1 MSSPFT
7 EPDLRQLETKGISLA
22 EAERQLELFTRGFQ
36 PAELVRPCTVG
47 DGILP
52 IEASGQ
58 IPGDSP
64 LSILAQ
70 SHAEL
75 IASAEAAAA
84 ENRIQKFVPASGAAT
99 RMFSEL
105 QWACKPEASLDDA
118 RHAECAVADVLERKS
133 EFAFYE
139 EWDATAQRIT
149 GNSLDALQEAGE
161 LSSIFRTLLTD
172 EGLNYQNLPKALLKF
187 HHGAKPRTPL
197 EEHLVETMALA
208 GADGEL
214 HCTVSEEHRCL
225 FEQHP
230 VNAGTPHPRMTLS
243 IQEPTT
249 DTIVVTPQHVPVRD
263 GGGRLVFRPGGHGAL
278 LRNLQRL
285 QSEIVFIKNID
296 NVVPEALAHETWVW
310 SKLIIGVLNKTIRR
324 VRDILISLDA
334 SNKQPLLPSDMDTL
348 EKEAHSLFGYEE
360 TDNGADRAKNLF
372 NYLNRPIRACGM
384 VPNQDEP
391 GGGPFWIRSQDGT
404 ISRQIV
410 EKVQVDLNSE
420 DQAAI
425 WRASTHF
432 NPVLIACGLND
443 FRGRPFALEDFVDD
457 DAGIINKRESDG
469 HEILTMELPGLWNGS
484 MSNWL
489 TIFVEVPISNF
500 NPVKTILD
508 LLRPVHIASRG

>member
-7 EPDLRQLETKGISLA
+7 EPDLRQLDTKGISLA
-22 EAERQLELFTRGFQ
+22 EAERQLDLFTRGFQ

-70 SHAEL
+70 SYAEF
-75 IASAEAAAA
+75 IASGEAAAE
-84 ENRIQKFVPASGAAT
+84 ENRIKKFVPASGAAT
-99 RMFSEL
+99 RMFRDL
-105 QWACKPEASLDDA
+105 QWACKPEASFDDA
-118 RHAECAVADVLERKS
+118 RNADCAVADVLERKS

-149 GNSLDALQEAGE
+149 GNSLDALHDAGE

-187 HHGAKPRTPL
+187 HRGENPRTPL
-197 EEHLVETMALA
+197 DEHLVETMALA
-208 GADGEL
+208 GPDGEL
-214 HCTVSEEHRCL
+214 HCTVSEEHCCL

-230 VNAGTPHPRMTLS
+230 VNIRTPHPRMTLS
-243 IQEPTT
+243 VQDPST
-249 DTIVVTPQHVPVRD
+249 DTIVVTPEHVPARD
-263 GGGRLVFRPGGHGAL
+263 EGGRLVFRPGGHGAL

-296 NVVPEALAHETWVW
+296 NVIPEALAHETWVW
-310 SKLIIGVLNKTIRR
+310 SKLIIGVLDKTTRR
-324 VRDILISLDA
+324 VRDILTSLDA
-334 SNKQPLLPSDMDTL
+334 SNKQSSLPSGVDTL
-348 EKEAHSLFGYEE
+348 EKEAHSLFGYEK
-360 TDNGADRAKNLF
+360 TGNGANRTKNLF
-372 NYLNRPIRACGM
+372 KYLNRPIRACGM
-384 VPNQDEP
+384 VPNQGEP

-410 EKVQVDLNSE
+410 EKVQVDLDSE

-443 FRGRPFALEDFVDD
+443 YQGTPFVLEEFVDEC
-457 DAGIINKRESDG
+457 AGIINRRESDG
-469 HEILTMELPGLWNGS
+469 HETLAIELPGLWNGS
-484 MSNWL
+484 MSDWL